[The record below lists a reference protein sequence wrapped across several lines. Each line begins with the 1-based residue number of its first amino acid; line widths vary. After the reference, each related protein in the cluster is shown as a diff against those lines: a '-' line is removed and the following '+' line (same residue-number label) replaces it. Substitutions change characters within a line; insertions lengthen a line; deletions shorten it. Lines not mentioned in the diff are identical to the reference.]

1 MRTRPALATK
11 IGNVE
16 ACARSRSG
24 WSQRIG
30 QARVLTAD
38 AQFAAKMAALLDR
51 SDTLPGE
58 KDRQEMWA
66 LLNTGSG
73 LDFKVVASFL
83 RQAGKSPE
91 QQVALLATTFD
102 LLAETSGLSKA
113 DRTALHRIRNNAL
126 NSVRGLGRGASEL
139 ER

>member
-1 MRTRPALATK
+1 MRQKPFGLVTEDWP
-11 IGNVE
+11 G
-16 ACARSRSG
+16 
-24 WSQRIG
+24 
-30 QARVLTAD
+30 RVLTAD
-38 AQFAAKMAALLDR
+38 AQFAAKMAALLGR

-66 LLNTGSG
+66 LLNTGSA

-102 LLAETSGLSKA
+102 LLAETSGLRKT

-126 NSVRGLGRGASEL
+126 DSARPGA
-139 ER
+139 RRW